1 MSTLDR
7 NYEISISLKDGRL
20 SKTQNNFEIFTT
32 DSNIFNI
39 YITLK
44 DADRRVV
51 QRADLGDYTLKMHV
65 VRPDLAYKEIECTL
79 NADGTSDNFTVD
91 LGADVYNAPGKYS
104 FEFVVTKDTEKLTTS
119 SDNFKVKS
127 SIIDG
132 LTQTYSLD
140 FVTLSNMVQ
149 ENTAID
155 DVKFDGKTMYFYSS
169 GECVRRLYLDKAQ
182 ISMEE
187 LVANEPYTAGKGI
200 KISKNGVISM
210 DTNVIRALI
219 KETVKEGE

>member
-1 MSTLDR
+1 MT
-7 NYEISISLKDGRL
+7 N
-20 SKTQNNFEIFTT
+20 
-32 DSNIFNI
+32 
-39 YITLK
+39 
-44 DADRRVV
+44 
-51 QRADLGDYTLKMHV
+51 
-65 VRPDLAYKEIECTL
+65 
-79 NADGTSDNFTVD
+79 
-91 LGADVYNAPGKYS
+91 
-104 FEFVVTKDTEKLTTS
+104 
-119 SDNFKVKS
+119 KVKS

-219 KETVKEGE
+219 KETVKEVE

>member
-1 MSTLDR
+1 MSSLLDR
-7 NYEISISLKDGRL
+7 NYELEISLKDGRL
-20 SKTQNNFEIFTT
+20 IKKSNGSLELYDT
-32 DSNIFNI
+32 DKNIFNM
-39 YITLK
+39 TVKLK
-44 DADRRVV
+44 DKEGRVV
-51 QRADLGDYTLKMHV
+51 PESDMTGYRLFVYV
-65 VRPDLAYKEIECTL
+65 VRPDLAYREIECTQSNGEFL
-79 NADGTSDNFTVD
+79 VEFGD
-91 LGADVYNAPGKYS
+91 DVWSASGKYN
-104 FEFVVTKDTEKLTTS
+104 FE
-119 SDNFKVKS
+119 FKVKKDDEELTS
-127 SIIDG
+127 SPETFTIKNSITTG